1 MSNPPY
7 PPSNTGDAN
16 SGDAN
21 KGDANKPEQ
30 PGQPSTPQYGQHAP
44 QYGQQTPQYGQQ
56 PSAPQYGQQS
66 PGAPQYGQQSPGAPQ
81 YGQPPAPQ
89 YGQQS
94 PQFGQ
99 QSPYGQQPSPYGQ
112 QAPQYG
118 QDTNWPSQQ
127 PGPTTVPQLVN
138 ISFWMIIAAGILS
151 AISSLILATTGS
163 DAFINS
169 MLQQA
174 AQQGTEFPEGSI
186 EGMRGGIVVAAII
199 GAIVSLGLYAL
210 VAFPVRK
217 GKNWARILG
226 TVFAAISVL
235 GLAGLF
241 QFGATYGILQLLVIL
256 LGVAAIVLLY
266 LPASAPYFR
275 KPQPFGN
282 PYQNPYGR

>member
-7 PPSNTGDAN
+7 PPSNPGD
-16 SGDAN
+16 ST
-21 KGDANKPEQ
+21 PEQ
-30 PGQPSTPQYGQHAP
+30 QGS
-44 QYGQQTPQYGQQ
+44 Q

-66 PGAPQYGQQSPGAPQ
+66 DPNAPQYGQPAAPQYGQQAPNAPQYGQQS
-81 YGQPPAPQ
+81 APQ
-89 YGQQS
+89 YGQQA
-94 PQFGQ
+94 PQ
-99 QSPYGQQPSPYGQ
+99 YGQQPSPYGQ
-112 QAPQYG
+112 QPGSPYGQAVPQYG

-127 PGPTTVPQLVN
+127 PGPSTVPQMVN
-138 ISFWMIIAAGILS
+138 IAFWMIVAAGILS
-151 AISSLILATTGS
+151 AISSLLLATTGS

-169 MLQQA
+169 MVQQA
-174 AQQGTEFPEGSI
+174 AAQGTEFPEGSL
-186 EGMRGGIVVAAII
+186 EGMKGAITVGAVI

-235 GLAGLF
+235 GLTGLF

-256 LGVAAIVLLY
+256 LGVAAIVMLY

-275 KPQPFGN
+275 KQQAFGN
-282 PYQNPYGR
+282 PYGR

>member
-7 PPSNTGDAN
+7 PPSNP
-16 SGDAN
+16 GDAN
-21 KGDANKPEQ
+21 KGDTGDANKPEQ
-30 PGQPSTPQYGQHAP
+30 PGQPSAPQYGQQPP
-44 QYGQQTPQYGQQ
+44 QYGQQTPQYGQ

-66 PGAPQYGQQSPGAPQ
+66 PAAPQ

-89 YGQQS
+89 YGQQSPQFGQQS

-169 MLQQA
+169 MIQQA
-174 AQQGTEFPEGSI
+174 ARQGSEFPPGSL
-186 EGMRGGIVVAAII
+186 EGMRGGIVVAAVI

>member
-7 PPSNTGDAN
+7 PPSNPGDAN
-16 SGDAN
+16 N
-21 KGDANKPEQ
+21 PEQ
-30 PGQPSTPQYGQHAP
+30 PGSKPSAP
-44 QYGQQTPQYGQQ
+44 E
-56 PSAPQYGQQS
+56 PSAPQYGQQAPS
-66 PGAPQYGQQSPGAPQ
+66 PQYGQPAAPLYGQQAPSPQYGQPAAPQYGQQAPQ
-81 YGQPPAPQ
+81 YGQP
-89 YGQQS
+89 G
-94 PQFGQ
+94 
-99 QSPYGQQPSPYGQ
+99 SPYGQQP
-112 QAPQYG
+112 PQYG

-127 PGPTTVPQLVN
+127 PGPTTIPQLVN

-151 AISSLILATTGS
+151 AVSSLILATSGT
-163 DAFINS
+163 DAFINA
-169 MLQQA
+169 MVQQA
-174 AQQGTEFPEGSI
+174 AQQGTEFPEGSL
-186 EGMRGGIVVAAII
+186 EGMRGGIAVAAVI

-235 GLAGLF
+235 GLTGLF
-241 QFGATYGILQLLVIL
+241 QFGATYGVLQLLVIL

>member
-7 PPSNTGDAN
+7 PPSNP
-16 SGDAN
+16 GDAN
-21 KGDANKPEQ
+21 KGDTGDANKPEQ
-30 PGQPSTPQYGQHAP
+30 PGQPSAPQYGQQPP
-44 QYGQQTPQYGQQ
+44 QYGQQTPQYGQ

-66 PGAPQYGQQSPGAPQ
+66 PAAPQ

-89 YGQQS
+89 YGQQSPQFGQQS

-169 MLQQA
+169 MIQQA
-174 AQQGTEFPEGSI
+174 ARQGSEFPAGSL
-186 EGMRGGIVVAAII
+186 EGMRGGIVVAAVI